1 MFYGSERSPQDIWA
15 SVYCLALSEL
25 VWIEEEACM
34 TSSWWPGIVG
44 NGKTGPTAHLTQMCA
59 NPATPGFPIPGTPE
73 WTAKIALL
81 KRISWDTLGRNPD
94 TQIVSCYT
102 SHTEKAGRNGDYYLH
117 FIEGET
123 EAQRNNLSLRRWLTG
138 RGGKQASSFLISGP
152 PGWLE
157 ITCLLFCWSCSAK
170 LFPTVPRHGNSWL
183 PP

>member
-102 SHTEKAGRNGDYYLH
+102 SHTEASLCQPLPVEHWRPFSNYQKYSQEIHPSFEKGRKRGSQLTRKECSWQKA
-117 FIEGET
+117 
-123 EAQRNNLSLRRWLTG
+123 
-138 RGGKQASSFLISGP
+138 
-152 PGWLE
+152 
-157 ITCLLFCWSCSAK
+157 
-170 LFPTVPRHGNSWL
+170 
-183 PP
+183 